1 MTIINNPADLASAPA
16 SDEHLAF
23 LNGLLNDYTIFDD
36 AEYPD
41 GYDQTLVDG
50 DDGYVEPVIRSEWNT
65 GAAAAWGFADQAAV
79 EAAIEAALNPPTP
92 EPEPEFELEAAEDTL
107 AGDELEPEEELPID
121 PDAEVLE
128 APVVEEEVV

>member
-1 MTIINNPADLASAPA
+1 MTIINNSTDLASAPA

-23 LNGLLNDYTIFDD
+23 LNGLLNDYTTFDD

-50 DDGYVEPVIRSEWNT
+50 DDGYVEPVIRSEWNA

-92 EPEPEFELEAAEDTL
+92 ESEPTLEGFAVTTELEDQDTNG
-107 AGDELEPEEELPID
+107 A
-121 PDAEVLE
+121 
-128 APVVEEEVV
+128 APVVEEVTE

>member
-1 MTIINNPADLASAPA
+1 MTIINNPTDLASAPA

-23 LNGLLNDYTIFDD
+23 LNGLLNDYTTFDD

-41 GYDQTLVDG
+41 GYDRTLVDG

-79 EAAIEAALNPPTP
+79 EAAIEFAHRT
-92 EPEPEFELEAAEDTL
+92 
-107 AGDELEPEEELPID
+107 IS
-121 PDAEVLE
+121 
-128 APVVEEEVV
+128 

>member
-1 MTIINNPADLASAPA
+1 MTIINNPTDLASAPA

-23 LNGLLNDYTIFDD
+23 LNGLLNDYTTFDD

-41 GYDQTLVDG
+41 SYDQTLVDG
-50 DDGYVEPVIRSEWNT
+50 DDGYVEPVIRSECNA

-92 EPEPEFELEAAEDTL
+92 EPEPTLEGFTVTTELEDQDTNG
-107 AGDELEPEEELPID
+107 A
-121 PDAEVLE
+121 
-128 APVVEEEVV
+128 APVVEEVTE

>member
-23 LNGLLNDYTIFDD
+23 LNGLLNDYTTFDD

-41 GYDQTLVDG
+41 GYDRTLVDG

-92 EPEPEFELEAAEDTL
+92 EPEPPLEV
-107 AGDELEPEEELPID
+107 EPE
-121 PDAEVLE
+121 
-128 APVVEEEVV
+128 VVE